1 MRFNIVWS
9 GTCETQEASVGICIE
24 RTVPRDCITAWKVST
39 LALLCYAPHYVL
51 HHYSSLRSDS
61 FTLFTKELSF
71 YIAKQ
76 ITLALNFLENCDL
89 IQFCTLFMQP
99 QKGARSNNYLH
110 LNCAIICYIPDIPY
124 TLILAVCF
132 INYMYDMLLSHSPAR
147 YVHLDEINPINIK
160 KLITCSIRV
169 IGTGYTGC
177 MKI

>member
-9 GTCETQEASVGICIE
+9 GTCETQEASIGIYIE

-51 HHYSSLRSDS
+51 HHYSSLRLDS
-61 FTLFTKELSF
+61 STPFTKELSF

-89 IQFCTLFMQP
+89 IQFCILFMQP
-99 QKGARSNNYLH
+99 QQGARSNNYLL
-110 LNCAIICYIPDIPY
+110 LNGATICYIPDIPY

-132 INYMYDMLLSHSPAR
+132 INYMYDTLLSHSPAR
-147 YVHLDEINPINIK
+147 YVHLDKINP
-160 KLITCSIRV
+160 
-169 IGTGYTGC
+169 
-177 MKI
+177 